1 MSCSAP
7 AVVAVQRL
15 PRSQSTYVGETQWLP
30 EPSSGSTTTRASASL
45 PRTRAARTSSSITP
59 ASTPTASS
67 RWLRARRSPST
78 PRPATRAPRPSTSP
92 RCRGAA
98 SSIERPSAP
107 GSSERGG
114 PSRFAPCASEGGAC
128 VSCAVGA
135 CAAGLPSGA
144 PTAARGSIAAGRSPA
159 SRPARA
165 YAFSAAGA
173 AAANAGS
180 VHALRRGSRYKRAG
194 VFVVSG
200 GMPGR
205 LNGGNIMTST
215 IDAAPA
221 VARAVAHTT
230 ADEAD
235 AKATTAARRAGGER
249 MKIRVVVAE
258 DHPLVREGVIRAL
271 ERDPGMQVIG
281 EADNGIT
288 AMELAREL
296 KPDVMVLDLRMPGL
310 GGAVVLERLRAELP
324 EIRALVMTANES
336 PESLLDAVAAGAA
349 GYLSKRTTGEELR
362 QAVITTY
369 GGGSVITPE
378 LAGHLLREFSGSAR
392 GEGSSVRPLLAAREL
407 EILRLVADGLTDNEI
422 GKQLYISPRTVQ
434 NHLTRIRE
442 KTGLRR
448 RSELARWAVEHAIA

>member
-1 MSCSAP
+1 MNSDIDATP
-7 AVVAVQRL
+7 GAARATAVT
-15 PRSQSTYVGETQWLP
+15 STNEAGP
-30 EPSSGSTTTRASASL
+30 KASA
-45 PRTRAARTSSSITP
+45 A
-59 ASTPTASS
+59 
-67 RWLRARRSPST
+67 
-78 PRPATRAPRPSTSP
+78 
-92 RCRGAA
+92 
-98 SSIERPSAP
+98 E
-107 GSSERGG
+107 
-114 PSRFAPCASEGGAC
+114 
-128 VSCAVGA
+128 
-135 CAAGLPSGA
+135 
-144 PTAARGSIAAGRSPA
+144 
-159 SRPARA
+159 
-165 YAFSAAGA
+165 
-173 AAANAGS
+173 
-180 VHALRRGSRYKRAG
+180 
-194 VFVVSG
+194 
-200 GMPGR
+200 
-205 LNGGNIMTST
+205 
-215 IDAAPA
+215 
-221 VARAVAHTT
+221 
-230 ADEAD
+230 
-235 AKATTAARRAGGER
+235 RRAGAER
-249 MKIRVVVAE
+249 MSIRVLVAE
-258 DHPLVREGVIRAL
+258 DHPLVREGIIRAL
-271 ERDPGMQVIG
+271 ERDPGMTVVG

-310 GGAVVLERLRAELP
+310 GGAVVLERLRVELP
-324 EIRALVMTANES
+324 DTRALVMTANES